1 MYRYNAA
8 LSSAEFATVL
18 GGNYRVWHGCG
29 GCDHR
34 PYVAASGKRLPVA
47 YWSGDAGTGDVE
59 AGDVEAGDVE
69 GFLEA
74 LPLDTVVVVPDAYE
88 QEDIEYMRTLHG
100 WDRLDTVDVDMRSEF
115 IHAMQGW
122 DRLEGGEGK

>member
-1 MYRYNAA
+1 MYRYNAI
-8 LSSAEFATVL
+8 LSSAEFAAIL

-29 GCDHR
+29 GYDHR
-34 PYVAASGKRLPVA
+34 PYVAGSGKRLPVA
-47 YWSGDAGTGDVE
+47 YWSGDACTYIPDT
-59 AGDVEAGDVE
+59 GDVEAGDVE
-69 GFLEA
+69 GFLDA